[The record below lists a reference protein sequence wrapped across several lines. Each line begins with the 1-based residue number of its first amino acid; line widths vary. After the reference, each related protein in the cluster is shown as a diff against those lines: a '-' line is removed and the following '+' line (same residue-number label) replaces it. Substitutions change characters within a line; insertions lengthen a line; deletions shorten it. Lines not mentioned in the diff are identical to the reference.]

1 MKVLIVDDELDIL
14 NILEDIIEEKFMCE
28 VDKAENGLDAFLLC
42 RENEYNFIINYDK
55 TEKNNFSY
63 VDSYLGDYLN
73 FNVYSEHDHEK
84 RQYEMEIG

>member
-1 MKVLIVDDELDIL
+1 MIHQTNYTEFKVLQ
-14 NILEDIIEEKFMCE
+14 
-28 VDKAENGLDAFLLC
+28 
-42 RENEYNFIINYDK
+42 EYNYFEMLVNTKEYVTKDEYESIIAYDP

-63 VDSYLGDYLN
+63 VGDFIQLGDYLN